1 MAYKQFSPIPAIAG
15 GTGAN
20 TYATGDILHASAA
33 NVLSKLTIGDTGQ
46 KLTVVNSGANKDV
59 AWTTANTP
67 GVIQNIGCK
76 YAASLFEICAADG
89 SALSETNPG
98 FVTIHDTVQFG
109 YTSTYAVTANQGF
122 LDDTGASEIINNLFG
137 VTTGVAAADDMPFYI
152 YAVIDSA
159 KTAIAFACCRI
170 PNKTFCCAGGDI
182 GMPSTPSADVQ
193 WSFFFFENVVAAAY
207 SSMPC
212 VCIGAFQMTKSA
224 ADDWTVQAPT
234 ASSGGIGKFLETSKF
249 TLSKGLF
256 GAVAGTHTVNNGGTA
271 PTFTNSVA
279 QYSVMRNGMCNY
291 AICTDSDPGADGAG
305 AVVARWITPFIA
317 TSQTASFIGQ
327 LGTSFVLKNGNQMEA
342 SIADISN
349 SGNYLTIY
357 DTGGTVIY
365 DYKWSDFG
373 NGNRKVAV
381 NGWYQI
387 ATS

>member
-1 MAYKQFSPIPAIAG
+1 VAYKQFSPIPAIAG

-33 NVLSKLTIGDTGQ
+33 NVLSKLTVGTAGQ
-46 KLTVVNSGANKDV
+46 KLTVVNGDV
-59 AWTTANTP
+59 VYTTANTP
-67 GVIQNIGCK
+67 AVTQNIGCK
-76 YAASLFEICAADG
+76 YDASLFEICAADG
-89 SALSETNPG
+89 SALSATNPG

-137 VTTGVAAADDMPFYI
+137 VTTGVAAADNMPFYV

-224 ADDWTVQAPT
+224 ADDWTVLAPG
-234 ASSGGIGKFLETSKF
+234 SNSGGIGKFLETVRF

-271 PTFTNSVA
+271 PTFTN
-279 QYSVMRNGMCNY
+279 QTIYYSVMRNGMCNFGME
-291 AICTDSDPGADGAG
+291 CDSDAGADGAG
-305 AVVARWITPFIA
+305 AVIAMWVTPFIA
-317 TSQTASFIGQ
+317 TFQTASFVGQ
-327 LGTSFVLKNGNQMEA
+327 LSPSYVFRNNNAMES

-357 DTGGTVIY
+357 ACYGTAVY
-365 DYKWSDFG
+365 TYLWSDFG

-381 NGWYQI
+381 NGLYQI